1 MRGLK
6 ALSKKILIQMMRKVR
21 TADCG
26 LRTANKTR
34 TQDGIKRGLSVT
46 DWVENTDLG
55 IKRDSVTL
63 KFTRR

>member
-46 DWVENTDLG
+46 DWV
-55 IKRDSVTL
+55 
-63 KFTRR
+63 